1 MAQRE
6 VAKGLFGVSGLF
18 ACLLALPCISQN
30 AKKILKP
37 SSTEG
42 WATLPDWKGARLVP
56 GTTQEAEAEGE
67 LVEVSK

>member
-18 ACLLALPCISQN
+18 ACLLAFTIHLTKC
-30 AKKILKP
+30 KKIPKP

-56 GTTQEAEAEGE
+56 GTTQEAEAEGG
-67 LVEVSK
+67 